1 MSTRAHTRNCGFTL
15 IELVIVM
22 TIVAILA
29 ALSYPSFKDYIIKSK
44 RIEGQAAL
52 LEAMQN
58 QERFYSA
65 HNTYSAFSS
74 DSTDPHEKLF
84 KWWSG
89 DAPSQSAYELSGQAC
104 TGASL
109 RTCVEVRAD
118 PGTPK
123 VDGRFR
129 DPYCGTL
136 SVTSTGVHSATG
148 LAPRCWP

>member
-1 MSTRAHTRNCGFTL
+1 MSTRAHAGERGFTL

-29 ALSYPSFKDYIIKSK
+29 ALTYPSFEDYLIKSK

-89 DAPSQSAYELSGQAC
+89 DVPAKSAYELSGQAC
-104 TGASL
+104 IGASL

-129 DPYCGTL
+129 DPHCGIL
-136 SVTSTGVHSATG
+136 SVTSTGVQGATG
-148 LAPRCWP
+148 RYPRCWP